1 MIGLVLSVLFVF
13 NSNFYGLS
21 QIETTGSLY
30 DFPYQPFIINRG
42 DQIRFSADENQS
54 YMITE
59 VNSPVQNIS
68 NSLYLTLDRNLISGS
83 QINSFLIKTFTP
95 NPNVVVLNIDNP
107 NGISNE
113 TSGFLL
119 PEFASQTLLNKFDT
133 IISDLSA
140 KGLL

>member
-1 MIGLVLSVLFVF
+1 
-13 NSNFYGLS
+13 
-21 QIETTGSLY
+21 
-30 DFPYQPFIINRG
+30 
-42 DQIRFSADENQS
+42 
-54 YMITE
+54 MITE

-83 QINSFLIKTFTP
+83 NINSFLIKKNID